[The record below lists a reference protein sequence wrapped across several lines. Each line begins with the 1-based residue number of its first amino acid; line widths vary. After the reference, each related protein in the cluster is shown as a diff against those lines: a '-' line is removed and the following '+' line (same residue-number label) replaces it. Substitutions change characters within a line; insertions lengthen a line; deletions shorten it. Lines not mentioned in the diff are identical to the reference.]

1 MAMGQPRIKSGDRV
15 LAAARIRAEERGRPA
30 GSALADR
37 YEAPA
42 LEALP
47 GALAGV
53 GGGGELVIRED
64 TSAPALRSTVED
76 PSFVTADA
84 SRDRLEL
91 LQQAGALELGLDA
104 AETVGAADSLEKML
118 AHQLAALH
126 RSTLRLTVQLNS
138 RLEYAERTLGSERD
152 RANIEACRLAGAVAR
167 IGATFQQG
175 VQTMK
180 QAKSKGRQTITVRH
194 LHQNVQ
200 VNEGG
205 QAVVAGEVGGGPR
218 KQVGG

>member
-1 MAMGQPRIKSGDRV
+1 MA
-15 LAAARIRAEERGRPA
+15 E
-30 GSALADR
+30 R
-37 YEAPA
+37 YEAQ
-42 LEALP
+42 
-47 GALAGV
+47 ALAELPSAMAVMGA
-53 GGGGELVIRED
+53 GGELVIQD
-64 TSAPALRSTVED
+64 QAAAPALRNTVED
-76 PSFVTADA
+76 PTFVTADA

-91 LQQAGALELGLDA
+91 LHQAGALELGLDA
-104 AETVGAADSLEKML
+104 AKTVGAADSLEKML

-180 QAKSKGRQTITVRH
+180 QAKGKGRQTITVRH

-205 QAVVAGEVGGGPR
+205 QAVVAGEVGG
-218 KQVGG
+218 